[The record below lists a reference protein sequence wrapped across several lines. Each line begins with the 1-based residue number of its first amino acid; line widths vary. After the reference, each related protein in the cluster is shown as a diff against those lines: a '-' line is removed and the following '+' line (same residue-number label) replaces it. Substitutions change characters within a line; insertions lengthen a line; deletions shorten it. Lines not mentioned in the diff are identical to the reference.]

1 MPQTTATVE
10 TITVQNKAKWLFSQL
25 GQLII
30 AVGLISLIF
39 NYAYRYAVDWTVS
52 SPLFYVSTLVLA
64 LIVFVAVRRDY
75 VFVSKYTFG
84 PTAFSVHTV
93 FGAEKVYPL
102 TEYAWIPALHK
113 TVNFPEKKAALS
125 FYVRKIK
132 DGKDVRNYSWAGFSN
147 DDFARISARYGY
159 QAQIDFKQKDFG
171 KA

>member
-113 TVNFPEKKAALS
+113 QS
-125 FYVRKIK
+125 
-132 DGKDVRNYSWAGFSN
+132 
-147 DDFARISARYGY
+147 ISREEGRP
-159 QAQIDFKQKDFG
+159 ILLCQKDKGRKRRPKLLMGGLFQRRLCQNFG
-171 KA
+171 EIWISGPN